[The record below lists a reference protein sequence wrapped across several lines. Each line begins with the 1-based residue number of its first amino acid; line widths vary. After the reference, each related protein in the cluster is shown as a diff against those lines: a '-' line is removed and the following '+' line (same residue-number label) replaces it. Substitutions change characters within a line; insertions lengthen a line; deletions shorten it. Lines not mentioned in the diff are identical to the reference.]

1 MNRDENGKR
10 ITSGGYAL
18 GETQRDLTEGV
29 RTYYDRQQ
37 NDRNLLL
44 SGDTGI
50 VNHHFG
56 LGDLPRGRSLDSISQ
71 DEIAAILHQLEMNQI
86 DALLARFGTIPDG
99 ARVLDAG
106 CGRGGSTFVLLERS
120 RAIVDGVTI
129 SPYQHGFAQELAVR
143 RQVAARARFHLMN
156 YLSLD
161 FPDGSFDFVFTNES
175 TQYVVDIR
183 DAYREFARVLRG
195 GGRYV
200 NATWCLN
207 EEYAGK
213 NEFEEP
219 INLHYGTSMNSRE
232 EYVQALLENGFEQ
245 IEVDDLTEY
254 AMPYWD
260 LRCRWQHRSG
270 VERAFL
276 EGHRSRK
283 ILYLLVTARI
293 T

>member
-1 MNRDENGKR
+1 MV
-10 ITSGGYAL
+10 GGRRSQ
-18 GETQRDLTEGV
+18 ELTEGV

-44 SGDTGI
+44 SGDSGI

-56 LGDLPRGRSLDSISQ
+56 LGDFDRTKPVDAMDQ
-71 DEIAAILHQLEMNQI
+71 DEIAAILNQLEMNQI
-86 DALLARFGTIPDG
+86 DALLERLGPIPDG

-106 CGRGGSTFVLLERS
+106 CGRGGSSFVLLGRWH
-120 RAIVDGVTI
+120 ATVDGVTI
-129 SPYQHGFAQELAVR
+129 SPYQRRFAQELAAR
-143 RQVAARARFHLMN
+143 RQLTARARFHLMD
-156 YLSLD
+156 YLALD
-161 FPDGSFDFVFTNES
+161 FPTACFDFVFTNES
-175 TQYVVDIR
+175 TQYVIDID
-183 DAYREFARVLRG
+183 DAYREFARVLRARG
-195 GGRYV
+195 KYA

-219 INLHYGTSMNSRE
+219 INLHYGTSMNTRE
-232 EYVQALLENGFEQ
+232 EYVQALRHNGFDR

-254 AMPYWD
+254 AIPYWE

-276 EGHRSRK
+276 DGHRSRK
-283 ILYLLVTARI
+283 ILYLLVTAQLE
-293 T
+293 